1 MIFPPILHQR
11 KDIHMAQKNVTR
23 DMTQGSPLKLIL
35 TFSLPLLGGCNTILL
50 TRELA
55 AKTEEGN
62 TPQTVATPDGR
73 YEVTVT
79 GGWTEDSEQLEN
91 PQALRVIHTRRDMV
105 VIVLAESKEE
115 IVSTPEIKVT
125 QIEKGK
131 AFIYEA
137 TVALKPEVTL
147 GEYKG
152 VEVKKAEAVVT
163 DEDVENEL
171 TAARK
176 KNGRL
181 IVCEYRNNNKTP
193 HWHYV

>member
-1 MIFPPILHQR
+1 MMRAMNIRAAALAVAFL
-11 KDIHMAQKNVTR
+11 M
-23 DMTQGSPLKLIL
+23 
-35 TFSLPLLGGCNTILL
+35 SLPLLGGCNTILL

-115 IVSTPEIKVT
+115 IGLDIGIEEYMDASLEVMQEDAQDVT
-125 QIEKGK
+125 HTAGVPVTVGGMRGLSAEMREETDDLEL
-131 AFIYEA
+131 IYWLYFLENDDDFVRVVGWTTAEREA
-137 TVALKPEVTL
+137 DNRQAVQNVMQS
-147 GEYKG
+147 
-152 VEVKKAEAVVT
+152 VKTAE
-163 DEDVENEL
+163 
-171 TAARK
+171 
-176 KNGRL
+176 L
-181 IVCEYRNNNKTP
+181 IG
-193 HWHYV
+193 

>member
-1 MIFPPILHQR
+1 MRAMNIRAAALAVAFL
-11 KDIHMAQKNVTR
+11 M
-23 DMTQGSPLKLIL
+23 
-35 TFSLPLLGGCNTILL
+35 SLPLLGGCNTILL

-115 IVSTPEIKVT
+115 IGLDIGIEEYMDAALEVMQEDAQDVT
-125 QIEKGK
+125 HTAGVPVTVGGMRGLSAEMREETDDLEL
-131 AFIYEA
+131 IYWLYFLENDDDFVRVVGWTTAEREA
-137 TVALKPEVTL
+137 DNRQAVQNVMQS
-147 GEYKG
+147 
-152 VEVKKAEAVVT
+152 VKTAE
-163 DEDVENEL
+163 
-171 TAARK
+171 
-176 KNGRL
+176 L
-181 IVCEYRNNNKTP
+181 IG
-193 HWHYV
+193 